1 MKNNF
6 NFRELKIFFFYNYF
20 LKQLNPNVATK
31 ELMIN
36 SLYSFTIFELE
47 QVEDILVKTDLIQQE
62 IENKLVDWEWALL
75 NAIDRALIINGV
87 YELLFLKKKKAI
99 VINEYIDLAK
109 RYGSLDETFRLLNGI
124 LDKL

>member
-1 MKNNF
+1 MKNKF

-20 LKQLNPNVATK
+20 LKQLSPNVATK

-36 SLYSFTIFELE
+36 PLYSFTIFELE
-47 QVEDILVKTDLIQQE
+47 QVEDILLKIDLIQDMVE
-62 IENKLVDWEWALL
+62 KKLVDWEWSLL

-87 YELLFLKKKKAI
+87 YEILFLKKKKAI
-99 VINEYIDLAK
+99 VINEYINLAK
-109 RYGSLDETFRLLNGI
+109 RYGSLDETFRLLNGV

>member
-6 NFRELKIFFFYNYF
+6 DFRELKVFFFYNYF
-20 LKQLNPNVATK
+20 LKQLNPNIATK
-31 ELMIN
+31 ELMVN

-47 QVEDILVKTDLIQQE
+47 QVEDILSKVNLIQQE
-62 IENKLVDWEWALL
+62 VEKKLIEWEWTLL
-75 NAIDRALIINGV
+75 NAIDKSLIINGV
-87 YELLFLKKKKAI
+87 YEILFLQKKKAI
-99 VINEYIDLAK
+99 VINEYINLAK